1 MQLTLRKGTLQDLA
15 NELQEQQDRKVDLVV
30 PAAKLWSR
38 NGNVIVAGH
47 GEPVITDSGVTA
59 SNLELVPSTVFD
71 TGMVAKLSEV
81 GRPVG
86 RAFIR
91 GLRDT
96 GRVDLVDSIYNGL
109 LHGNRALEAPGDSR
123 SFFVRTFSG
132 QAPRGADDPGTLGYA
147 RAVLS
152 DKYRPI
158 DNMDVLMT
166 VIQGLQNAGFSGH
179 VVRQADLT
187 DDKMYLRISVP
198 EITALAPGL
207 LHGYTSP
214 YGGARGAD
222 NPVVE
227 AGIVIT
233 NSETGGAAFTITPE
247 LVVQI
252 CRNGMTIK
260 KDMIRKTHLG
270 SKMDEGLVQVSDRT
284 RKLNLDLV
292 ASQTQDAITSYLNP
306 DYMNRVL
313 RQIESGSDER
323 VDDVEKA
330 VETIISR
337 PAFSK
342 SDAKG
347 LLASFMDGGDRTRGG
362 LVNAITAYSQTVTDA
377 DRAYEMDA
385 DALVAVGFGNVSG
398 RVPTGR

>member
-1 MQLTLRKGTLQDLA
+1 MQLTLRKGSLSDLA
-15 NELQEQQDRKVDLVV
+15 NELQEQQERKVDLVV
-30 PAAKLWSR
+30 PAAKLWSH
-38 NGNVIVAGH
+38 NGNVLVAGH
-47 GEPVITDSGVTA
+47 GEPVMDNTGVTA
-59 SNLELVPSTVFD
+59 SNLELSPSTVFD
-71 TGMVAKLSEV
+71 TGMVAKLSQT

-96 GRVDLVDSIYNGL
+96 GRVDLVDSVYNGL
-109 LHGNRALEAPGDSR
+109 LHGNRGLGIPGDSR
-123 SFFVRTFSG
+123 KFFLRTFAASKTDAG
-132 QAPRGADDPGTLGYA
+132 SLGYA

-152 DKYRPI
+152 DSYRPI
-158 DNMDVLMT
+158 DNWDVLMT
-166 VIQGLQNAGFSGH
+166 VVKGLQEAGFDGH
-179 VVRQADLT
+179 VIRQADLT
-187 DDKMYLRISVP
+187 DDKMYLRVSVP

-214 YGGARGAD
+214 YGGARGVD

-233 NSETGGAAFTITPE
+233 NSETGGGAFTITPE

-252 CRNGMTIK
+252 CTNGMTIK

-270 SKMDEGLVQVSDRT
+270 SKMDEGLVRASDRT
-284 RKLNLDLV
+284 RQLNLELV
-292 ASQTQDAITSYLNP
+292 ASQTRDAITSFLDA
-306 DYMNRVL
+306 DYMNRVI
-313 RQIESGSDER
+313 RQIEAGSDEKI
-323 VDDVEKA
+323 DDVDKA
-330 VETIISR
+330 IETIISR

-342 SDAKG
+342 ADAKG

-362 LVNAITAYSQTVTDA
+362 LVNAITAFSQTVDDA

-385 DALVAVGFGNVSG
+385 DALTAVGFGNVSG
-398 RVPTGR
+398 RVPAGR

>member
-1 MQLTLRKGTLQDLA
+1 MQLTLRKGSLEDLA
-15 NELQEQQDRKVDLVV
+15 TELQEQQDRKVDLVV
-30 PAAKLWSR
+30 PAAKLWSHHGR
-38 NGNVIVAGH
+38 VIIADH
-47 GEPVITDSGVTA
+47 GDPVITDTGVTRG
-59 SNLELVPSTVFD
+59 NLELTASSVFD
-71 TGMVAKLSEV
+71 TGMVGKLSEV

-96 GRVDLVDSIYNGL
+96 GRTDLVDAVYNGL
-109 LHGNRALEAPGDSR
+109 LHGNRDLNAPGDPR
-123 SFFVRTFSG
+123 SFFVRSFTG
-132 QAPRGADDPGTLGYA
+132 QNGHTGYA
-147 RAVLS
+147 RALLS

-158 DNMDVLMT
+158 DNLDVLLT
-166 VIQGLQNAGFSGH
+166 VIQGLKDAGFSSH

-227 AGIVIT
+227 AGIVIS
-233 NSETGGAAFTITPE
+233 NSETGGAAFTIGPE
-247 LVVQI
+247 LTVRI
-252 CRNGMTIK
+252 CTNGMTIK
-260 KDMIRKTHLG
+260 RDMIRKTHLG
-270 SKMDEGLVQVSDRT
+270 SKMDEGLVQASDRT
-284 RKLNLDLV
+284 RQLNLELV
-292 ASQTQDAITSYLNP
+292 ASQTRDAITTFLDA

-313 RQIESGSDER
+313 RQIEDGSDEKIA
-323 VDDVEKA
+323 DVEK
-330 VETIISR
+330 TITEVVAR

-342 SDAKG
+342 ADAKG
-347 LLASFMDGGDRTRGG
+347 LLAAFMDGGDRTRGG
-362 LVNAITAYSQTVTDA
+362 LVQAITAHSQSLDDA

-385 DALVAVGFGNVSG
+385 DALPAAGFGHVSG
-398 RVPTGR
+398 RVNA